1 MRRTEEDMLNEIEQ
15 YVGKIFPGTQMTIL
29 GYGGRNHNGLM
40 LVECSS
46 ASRGKF
52 TAVWHEVKRGNT
64 KGTVKGEL
72 RRRRN
77 RFQVS
82 NGVVTVLLNS
92 DKHFICDEDALEL
105 VKRYTWYFNQNG
117 YARSSEGEY
126 FHRLVM
132 DVPDGYIVDH
142 INGDRLDNRKC
153 NLRICKPADNSHN
166 MKMFSTN
173 SSGHTG
179 VYKTKNGKYGA
190 VIVSN
195 YNSIRLGVF
204 DDYESACDAYNEA
217 KKKYHRVEGGAQNS
231 EFAGPD

>member
-29 GYGGRNHNGLM
+29 GY
-40 LVECSS
+40 E
-46 ASRGKF
+46 
-52 TAVWHEVKRGNT
+52 
-64 KGTVKGEL
+64 
-72 RRRRN
+72 
-77 RFQVS
+77 
-82 NGVVTVLLNS
+82 
-92 DKHFICDEDALEL
+92 
-105 VKRYTWYFNQNG
+105 RYTWYFNQNG

-190 VIVSN
+190 VIVFN

-204 DDYESACDAYNEA
+204 DDYESACDAYDEA
-217 KKKYHRVEGGAQNS
+217 KKKYHRVEGGVQNS

>member
-77 RFQVS
+77 KFQVS

-153 NLRICKPADNSHN
+153 NLRICKPADNSH
-166 MKMFSTN
+166 
-173 SSGHTG
+173 SGHTG

-204 DDYESACDAYNEA
+204 DDYESACDAYDEA
-217 KKKYHRVEGGAQNS
+217 KKKYHRVEGGVQNS